1 MKLGLLGKD
10 IGHSMSPSLF
20 SKRLEPLKGSYSLCS
35 CNSLEDISGYLLK
48 DYDGFNVTMP
58 YKSSI
63 MDLLDVLDPEAEE
76 IGAVNTLVHCPKG
89 WKGYNTD
96 IKGIEE
102 TLSPHVTTWHTKALI
117 LGTGGAARA
126 AAHVLRSWEIWPTF
140 VSRSQS
146 NEDTLRYADLD
157 HRVIQEF
164 LLIINASPVGQRPD
178 VEQRPLIL
186 YESIGQEH
194 LVFDMVYNP
203 VKTSFLRAVEQQGAK
218 TLDGMTMLQG
228 QAKASW
234 KLWQQGK

>member
-10 IGHSMSPSLF
+10 IGHSLSPDLF
-20 SKRLEPLKGSYSLCS
+20 GKRVEPLNGNYSLCS
-35 CNSLEDISGYLLK
+35 CDSLKDVSGYLMQ

-63 MDLLDVLDPEAEE
+63 MDLLDALDPEAEA
-76 IGAVNTLVHCPKG
+76 IGAVNTLVRCQEG

-102 TLSPHVTTWHTKALI
+102 TLSPHLTTWHTKALI

-126 AAHVLRSWEIWPTF
+126 AAHVLRSWEVWPTF
-140 VSRSQS
+140 VSRSLS
-146 NEDTLRYADLD
+146 DEETLRYSDLD
-157 HRVIQEF
+157 HHVIQEY
-164 LLIINASPVGQRPD
+164 LLIINASPVGQWPD
-178 VEQRPLIL
+178 VEQRPLIP
-186 YESIGQEH
+186 YESVGQEH

-203 VKTSFLRAVEQQGAK
+203 VITSFLKTVAEKGGK

-228 QAKASW
+228 QAEASW
-234 KLWQQGK
+234 KLWQSSR

>member
-35 CNSLEDISGYLLK
+35 CNSLEDVSIFLMK

-76 IGAVNTLVHCPKG
+76 IGAVNTLLRCREG
-89 WKGYNTD
+89 WKGFNTD
-96 IKGIEE
+96 IKGIED
-102 TLSPHVTTWHTKALI
+102 TLSPHITTWHTKALI

-178 VEQRPLIL
+178 VEQRPLIP

>member
-20 SKRLEPLKGSYSLCS
+20 SKRVDPLKGSYSLCS
-35 CNSLEDISGYLLK
+35 CNSLEDVSGYLMK

-63 MDLLDVLDPEAEE
+63 MDLLDVIDSEAKA
-76 IGAVNTLVHCPKG
+76 IGAVNTLVRCQEG

-102 TLSPHVTTWHTKALI
+102 TLSPHITTWHTKALI

-140 VSRSQS
+140 VSRSLS
-146 NEDTLRYADLD
+146 NEETLRYSDLD
-157 HRVIQEF
+157 SHVVQEF
-164 LLIINASPVGQRPD
+164 LLIINASPVGQWPN
-178 VEQRPLIL
+178 VEQRPLIP
-186 YESIGQEH
+186 YEYIGQEH

-203 VKTSFLRAVEQQGAK
+203 VMTSFLKAVEQQGGK
-218 TLDGMTMLQG
+218 TLDGMTMLES
-228 QAKASW
+228 QAQASW

>member
-20 SKRLEPLKGSYSLCS
+20 SKRVEPLNGSYALCS
-35 CNSLEDISGYLLK
+35 CNSLEDISTFLMK

-146 NEDTLRYADLD
+146 NEDTLCYADLD

-164 LLIINASPVGQRPD
+164 LLIINASPVGQWPD
-178 VEQRPLIL
+178 VEQRPLIP
-186 YESIGQEH
+186 YEAVGKDH
-194 LVFDMVYNP
+194 VVFDMVYNP

-228 QAKASW
+228 QAEASW
-234 KLWQQGK
+234 KLWQQVK